1 VSLIGFHKFLISTGI
16 LFCAG
21 FGAWLVTGYARGGG
35 VADLLLAGVFAI
47 SALVL
52 GVYLA
57 FLDRILGRGDR

>member
-1 VSLIGFHKFLISTGI
+1 MSLIGFHKFLISTGI

-21 FGAWLVTGYARGGG
+21 FGGWLVAGHARAGG
-35 VADLLLAGVFAI
+35 VADLLLAGVFGT